1 MMARIICLLV
11 AVARAACEDE
21 SAVLPSLR
29 RIDDIVVNLTKTL
42 PVLQYDVPPPQ
53 SGGTCIGSTEECRA
67 KGAREPRVVLSW
79 GGAADGGIV
88 SEGQGYG
95 LMTLGL
101 TAAAL
106 PRGHHQRRSVMEVGY
121 SLFLGW
127 RLMAERT
134 GQSQGGAGR
143 TADKTCIQ
151 DPTPTSEFACGGEF
165 GATPPS
171 APPDYSPPGSPP
183 AASGWNAPPPPPP
196 PPPGP
201 PGPRPPPAT
210 KHRCLPSWKWTDDL
224 FEQIDF
230 GTAVDADQD
239 AILGMIMLVL
249 AAMDEPS
256 SPPWT
261 LYLSMIAYQSC
272 RAFLEY
278 DTIEGNV
285 RQFRAPPNQQYRLR
299 VPKLGSCFGGFTCS
313 SPSYLAPAHYKLFR
327 DFSARFAPLIDPV
340 NGETRAAADRL
351 KWDALIEGSQ
361 QILSE
366 SQCANGL
373 VPNWW
378 VPSQGANLYAH
389 EKTATGAVAG
399 EARGPIPT
407 YCRENANW

>member
-1 MMARIICLLV
+1 
-11 AVARAACEDE
+11 
-21 SAVLPSLR
+21 
-29 RIDDIVVNLTKTL
+29 
-42 PVLQYDVPPPQ
+42 
-53 SGGTCIGSTEECRA
+53 
-67 KGAREPRVVLSW
+67 
-79 GGAADGGIV
+79 
-88 SEGQGYG
+88 
-95 LMTLGL
+95 
-101 TAAAL
+101 
-106 PRGHHQRRSVMEVGY
+106 
-121 SLFLGW
+121 
-127 RLMAERT
+127 
-134 GQSQGGAGR
+134 
-143 TADKTCIQ
+143 
-151 DPTPTSEFACGGEF
+151 
-165 GATPPS
+165 
-171 APPDYSPPGSPP
+171 
-183 AASGWNAPPPPPP
+183 
-196 PPPGP
+196 
-201 PGPRPPPAT
+201 
-210 KHRCLPSWKWTDDL
+210 
-224 FEQIDF
+224 
-230 GTAVDADQD
+230 
-239 AILGMIMLVL
+239 MLVL

-399 EARGPIPT
+399 EARGAVVGPYGSSGTPT
-407 YCRENANW
+407 CGRRCFSRSSRRRCPAAPRGRSCASGPRRRGCTGTTGA